1 VSITNS
7 NPTVAYFCME
17 YAMDNDLKL
26 YAGGL
31 GILAGDY
38 LKGAKDEGLPI
49 IGIGIKWKQ
58 GYTDQYISDEGAPY
72 DTFTNRD
79 YDLEDT
85 GITVPVTIRDH
96 EVTVKVWKTEAHG
109 NSTLYLLDTDIEEN
123 QGDDR
128 WICGQLYGW
137 FKEERLAQEI
147 VLGIGG
153 VRALRAL
160 GLDVD
165 VYHFNEGHAVLAA
178 VELIEEQKSR
188 GLSFEDAWQA
198 TKSQVVFTTH
208 TPIIQGN
215 ESHELRT
222 MEFMGAFRGLT
233 EEQMIRIGGDPF
245 NMTVA
250 ALRLSRK
257 SNAVAMLHADT
268 ANDMW
273 RHIAGRSDIVGI
285 TNCIHTPTWVDT
297 RITEAFD
304 ENKPLLPVHN
314 TIKGELI
321 DFIEDRTGA
330 QLRADRI
337 LVGFSRR
344 AATYKRSDLIFTD
357 MDKIEPYLE
366 SGELQL
372 VFSGKA
378 HPFDDS
384 GKGIVSNLVAM
395 MREHPNAV
403 VFLENYDMDIGRMLT
418 RGSDVW
424 LNNPRRPQEASG
436 TSGMKASMNGVLNCS
451 ILDGWWPEAC
461 IDGENGWQIGD
472 GFESDDEDE
481 LDANDLESLY
491 DVLLTKVLPTYY
503 DKPEKWEAMMRES
516 IRTTSV
522 EFAMPR
528 MLADYYAKLYRAEG
542 S

>member
-1 VSITNS
+1 VSTNS
-7 NPTVAYFCME
+7 ENNPTVAYFCME
-17 YAMDNDLKL
+17 YGLHNDLKL

-38 LKGAKDEGLPI
+38 LKGAKDEDLPI

-58 GYTDQYISDEGAPY
+58 GYTDQYINDDGQPY
-72 DTFTNRD
+72 DSFTNRD

-85 GITVPVTIRDH
+85 GVMVPVTVRGTN
-96 EVTVKVWKTEAHG
+96 VMVKVWKTEAYG
-109 NSTLYLLDTDIEEN
+109 NATLYLLDTDIDEN

-178 VELIEEQKSR
+178 IELIEEEKSR
-188 GLSFEDAWQA
+188 GLSFEEAWRA

-208 TPIIQGN
+208 TPVIQGN

-222 MEFMGAFRGLT
+222 MEFMGAFRGLDA
-233 EEQMIRIGGDPF
+233 EEMSRIGGDPF

-250 ALRLSRK
+250 ALRLSRN
-257 SNAVAMLHADT
+257 SNAVAMLHAET
-268 ANDMW
+268 ANHMW
-273 RHIAGRSDIVGI
+273 QHVAGRSEIVGI
-285 TNCIHTPTWVDT
+285 TNCIHTPTWVDE
-297 RITEAFD
+297 RITKAF
-304 ENKPLLPVHN
+304 EQGQPLLPVHN
-314 TIKGELI
+314 TIKDELI
-321 DFIEDRTGA
+321 EFIKDRTGA
-330 QLRADRI
+330 ELRTDRLLI
-337 LVGFSRR
+337 GFSRR
-344 AATYKRSDLIFTD
+344 AAGYKRSDFIFSELET
-357 MDKIEPYLE
+357 IEPYLE
-366 SGELQL
+366 SGKLQI

-378 HPFDDS
+378 HPFDDG
-384 GKGIVSNLVAM
+384 GKEIVSNLVAM
-395 MREHPNAV
+395 MGAYPDAV
-403 VFLENYDMDIGRMLT
+403 VFLENYDMEIGRMLT

-461 IDGENGWQIGD
+461 VDGENGWQIGG
-472 GFESDDEDE
+472 GFESDDDDE

-491 DVLLTKVLPTYY
+491 TVLFDKVLPTYY
-503 DKPEKWEAMMRES
+503 DDPEKWEAMMQES
-516 IRTTSV
+516 IRTTS
-522 EFAMPR
+522 EPFAMAR
-528 MLADYYAKLYRAEG
+528 MLEDYYAKLYRA
-542 S
+542 

>member
-1 VSITNS
+1 MSTSN

-17 YAMDNDLKL
+17 YGLHNDLKL

-38 LKGAKDEGLPI
+38 LKGAKDEDLPI

-58 GYTDQYISDEGAPY
+58 GYTDQYINDDGQPY
-72 DTFTNRD
+72 DSFTNRD

-85 GITVPVTIRDH
+85 GVMVPVTIRGNN
-96 EVTVKVWKTEAHG
+96 VMVKVWKTEAYG
-109 NSTLYLLDTDIEEN
+109 NATLYLLDTDIDEN

-178 VELIEEQKSR
+178 IELIEEEKSR
-188 GLSFEDAWQA
+188 GLSFEEAWRA

-215 ESHELRT
+215 ESHQLRT
-222 MEFMGAFRGLT
+222 MEFMGAFRGLDA
-233 EEQMIRIGGDPF
+233 EEMSRIGGDPF

-250 ALRLSRK
+250 ALRLSRN
-257 SNAVAMLHADT
+257 SNAVAMLHAET
-268 ANDMW
+268 ANQMW
-273 RHIAGRSDIVGI
+273 HHVAGRSEIVGI
-285 TNCIHTPTWVDT
+285 TNCIHTPTWVDE
-297 RITEAFD
+297 RITEAF
-304 ENKPLLPVHN
+304 EQGQPLLPVHN
-314 TIKGELI
+314 TIKDELI
-321 DFIEDRTGA
+321 EFIKDRTGA
-330 QLRADRI
+330 ELRTDRLLI
-337 LVGFSRR
+337 GFSRR
-344 AATYKRSDLIFTD
+344 AAGYKRSDFIFSELET
-357 MDKIEPYLE
+357 IEPYLE
-366 SGELQL
+366 SGKLQI

-378 HPFDDS
+378 HPFDDG
-384 GKGIVSNLVAM
+384 GKEIVSNLVAM
-395 MREHPNAV
+395 MQAYPDAV
-403 VFLENYDMDIGRMLT
+403 VFLENYDMEIGRMLT

-461 IDGENGWQIGD
+461 VDGENGWQIGD
-472 GFESDDEDE
+472 GFESDDDDE

-491 DVLLTKVLPTYY
+491 TVLFDKVLPTYY
-503 DKPEKWEAMMRES
+503 DDPKKWEAMMQES
-516 IRTTSV
+516 IRTTS
-522 EFAMPR
+522 EPFAMAR
-528 MLADYYAKLYRAEG
+528 MLEDYYAKLYRA
-542 S
+542 